1 MERKKESIRSIKKR
15 ETLLAYICLAPVLCG
30 ITFCVL
36 IPVIAAFVISFTNWT
51 ALSRP
56 VFVGFQNYINIFTR
70 DRFFLKS
77 LAVTFYYAG
86 GAVVLGIIFS
96 FSLAMLMNR
105 KMPARG
111 FFRSIFYMPCIM
123 PAMAIVILWG
133 WMYNVD
139 FGLFNMIL
147 RAIGIPRSMWLFGER
162 TAVPSMWL
170 IALWTCGNL
179 LIIFHAGL
187 QNVPRVYHEAAEIDG
202 ANSFHRFIHITVPMM
217 SPIIFYNSLM
227 TLIGSMQAFTQA
239 FVLTSGGPNN
249 ATLFTV
255 YLIWREGF
263 QNNNFGYANAIAFI
277 FFIIIGL
284 ITLVIFKTSDKWI
297 FYEGK

>member
-1 MERKKESIRSIKKR
+1 MKKQSIRSIKKR
-15 ETLLAYICLAPVLCG
+15 ETMLAYACLAPVLCG

-36 IPVIAAFVISFTNWT
+36 LPVIAALVISFTDWNV
-51 ALSRP
+51 LSKP
-56 VFVGFQNYINIFTR
+56 SFVGFQNYINLFTG

-77 LAVTFYYAG
+77 LAVTFYYASG
-86 GAVVLGIIFS
+86 SVITGIVFS

-105 KMPARG
+105 KIPMRG
-111 FFRSIFYMPCIM
+111 FWRSLFYMPYIM
-123 PAMAIVILWG
+123 PGMAVAILWG
-133 WMYNVD
+133 WMLNVD
-139 FGLFNMIL
+139 FGLFNLVL
-147 RAIGIPRSMWLFGER
+147 RSIGIPRSMWLYGEA

-170 IALWTCGNL
+170 IGLWTCGNL
-179 LIIFHAGL
+179 MIIFLAGL
-187 QNVPRVYHEAAEIDG
+187 QNVPTVYHEAAEIDG
-202 ANSFHRFIHITVPMM
+202 ASGFKRFIHITVPMM

-227 TLIGSMQAFTQA
+227 SLIGSMQAFTQA

-255 YLIWREGF
+255 FLIYREGF
-263 QNNNFGYANAIAFI
+263 KNNNFVYSSAIAFI

-284 ITLVIFKTSDKWI
+284 VTLVIFKTSNKFI